1 VANAN
6 AKTVYDYLRNAGMS
20 VAGAFGIVA
29 NLVAESNVR
38 PDALNASEDSHGIA
52 QWHDTAPGVGRWS
65 NLKKWAKSHNMDPNT
80 LATQERYIVAEMQSP
95 ATRANP
101 ASPASPTLWERV
113 RATTDSATATRL
125 VLTRYERPK
134 DQSESQVTKRMN
146 AGKSAL
152 GGLIPTSSSA
162 AVQVPSN
169 LGDTS
174 GMATATT
181 GPGENGG
188 KNTAENTGR
197 PDWGPAGM
205 FNWLR
210 DSMGAL
216 GDTLKKYGM
225 FALFAI
231 AGVVLVVVGLLK
243 SFGVTPANVLGS
255 VK

>member
-1 VANAN
+1 MANAN
-6 AKTVYDYLRNAGMS
+6 ARTVYDFLRNAGMS

-29 NLVAESNVR
+29 NLVSESNVR
-38 PDALNASEDSHGIA
+38 PDALGDGGTSHGIA
-52 QWHDTAPGVGRWS
+52 QWHNERWD
-65 NLKKWAKSHNMDPNT
+65 NLKKWAKSHNLDPNT

-101 ASPASPTLWERV
+101 ASPASPTLWARIK
-113 RATTDSATATRL
+113 ATTDNTTATRL
-125 VLTRYERPK
+125 VLTKYERPK

-152 GGLIPTSSSA
+152 GGLIPSSSSA
-162 AVQVPSN
+162 TVQVPSN
-169 LGDTS
+169 LGDNS

-181 GPGENGG
+181 ATGSTDAAQAG
-188 KNTAENTGR
+188 KTTTDL
-197 PDWGPAGM
+197 PDWGPGGM
-205 FNWLR
+205 FNWVR

-216 GDTLKKYGM
+216 GETLKKYGM

-231 AGVVLVVVGLLK
+231 AGVVLVVGGLLK
-243 SFGVTPANVLGS
+243 SSGVTPRSVLGA